1 MADSQSSG
9 FTSTACGP
17 AADGSKPVERCRFGA
32 LARCLALLCCLL
44 CTGCAAFRSL
54 DGVDPECVPQ
64 VLNIGNR
71 SDQTTIDL
79 ALLRRNRPPNYLID
93 TGDVLSVYIEGGLFD
108 EDISENALVPPPV
121 NFPQNAEARP
131 SLGYPVTVDQ
141 DGMISLPLLG
151 RVYVRGQ
158 TLAGIQQTLGNAL
171 TGEKSFVK
179 KGQEQIVVSL
189 QQPRSYRVL
198 VIRQES
204 GNDQGNRGSAN
215 TVNFETDKRGTGRV
229 VQLPAYQNDVLHAL
243 AETGG
248 LPGLDAE
255 NAIYIIRRQHLD
267 PASCVNPIVPA
278 QYTSMSSGQ
287 LNPHQAPPPMQ
298 IIPAAYQQPGFGGH
312 TIAPAQHQ
320 ATQAYPM
327 PVNPM
332 PVNPMTANNAPLQY
346 SQYPQAA
353 AGMQHSWPTQP
364 MQQPYMQQPY
374 PQQQPTIQQHPT
386 QLNWPD
392 ASQVA
397 DITLKN
403 ERILR
408 IPVRVLPGEQVA
420 FNETDVTLYDGD
432 IVFIESRE
440 KEFFFTGGL
449 LGGGQFNLPRDYDL
463 DVLGALALIQT
474 RSNDINLNATK
485 AVGGLSVLNQDV
497 SVGASKLF
505 IFRQLPQG
513 GRMPIEVDLY
523 DALKNP
529 HERIFI
535 QPGDYLIL
543 KYTKSEACAAF
554 LERHILEGA
563 IIGGASSLI
572 SN

>member
-1 MADSQSSG
+1 
-9 FTSTACGP
+9 
-17 AADGSKPVERCRFGA
+17 
-32 LARCLALLCCLL
+32 
-44 CTGCAAFRSL
+44 
-54 DGVDPECVPQ
+54 
-64 VLNIGNR
+64 
-71 SDQTTIDL
+71 
-79 ALLRRNRPPNYLID
+79 
-93 TGDVLSVYIEGGLFD
+93 
-108 EDISENALVPPPV
+108 
-121 NFPQNAEARP
+121 
-131 SLGYPVTVDQ
+131 
-141 DGMISLPLLG
+141 
-151 RVYVRGQ
+151 
-158 TLAGIQQTLGNAL
+158 
-171 TGEKSFVK
+171 
-179 KGQEQIVVSL
+179 
-189 QQPRSYRVL
+189 
-198 VIRQES
+198 
-204 GNDQGNRGSAN
+204 
-215 TVNFETDKRGTGRV
+215 
-229 VQLPAYQNDVLHAL
+229 
-243 AETGG
+243 
-248 LPGLDAE
+248 
-255 NAIYIIRRQHLD
+255 
-267 PASCVNPIVPA
+267 
-278 QYTSMSSGQ
+278 
-287 LNPHQAPPPMQ
+287 
-298 IIPAAYQQPGFGGH
+298 
-312 TIAPAQHQ
+312 
-320 ATQAYPM
+320 
-327 PVNPM
+327 
-332 PVNPMTANNAPLQY
+332 MTANNAPLQY

-374 PQQQPTIQQHPT
+374 PQQQPNIQQHPT